1 MSLCCS
7 ENTQCVLSS
16 IAIDHAHEQNNKL
29 VKGEG
34 GVIGLTESPPRLIR
48 WMVCGPEMSRAVNEF
63 ELSQELIRYE
73 QSKWPD
79 IRHPEQI
86 ASKQKAFVESEH

>member
-1 MSLCCS
+1 
-7 ENTQCVLSS
+7 
-16 IAIDHAHEQNNKL
+16 
-29 VKGEG
+29 
-34 GVIGLTESPPRLIR
+34 
-48 WMVCGPEMSRAVNEF
+48 MVYGQEMARAVNEF

-73 QSKWPD
+73 QSKGPN

>member
-1 MSLCCS
+1 MLALDNIAPRIATEFEKGHFVVHKTLSAF
-7 ENTQCVLSS
+7 SS

-34 GVIGLTESPPRLIR
+34 GVNVLTERSHQLLR
-48 WMVCGPEMSRAVNEF
+48 WMVCSPEMARAVHEF

-73 QSKWPD
+73 
-79 IRHPEQI
+79 
-86 ASKQKAFVESEH
+86 